1 MSDSARFNKKNLA
14 GFRVPCRRG
23 LATIVTTAL
32 MLTTVAVLGSA
43 LVAWS
48 NGNLKVFETALS
60 TTASNDTNKITES
73 LAIENIVFCHSC
85 NTTNGN
91 NGNNVI
97 NVTLTNT
104 GTVGVTVSQ
113 IQVNGTAIKNYARG
127 TILPTNILP
136 QNSYTVAAQLPT
148 GVVWKSKSP
157 DTITV
162 TTARNSIYATQ
173 AAPP

>member
-1 MSDSARFNKKNLA
+1 MSDITRFNKKNPT
-14 GFRVPCRRG
+14 GFRVSCRRG
-23 LATIVTTAL
+23 LATIITTAL

-73 LAIENIVFCHSC
+73 LSIENIVFCHSC
-85 NTTNGN
+85 NT

-104 GTVGVTVSQ
+104 GTVGVTVNQ
-113 IQVNGTAIKNYARG
+113 IQVNGTMIKNYAKN

-136 QNSYTVAAQLPT
+136 QRSYTVAAQLT
-148 GVVWKSKSP
+148 AGTIWKSKSP

-162 TTARNSIYATQ
+162 TTARGSIYTTQ

>member
-1 MSDSARFNKKNLA
+1 MTGIAKSHTNGLTKLRFS
-14 GFRVPCRRG
+14 CRKG
-23 LATIVTTAL
+23 LTTVVTAAL
-32 MLTTVAVLGSA
+32 MLTAVAVLGSA

-60 TTASNDTNKITES
+60 TSASNATNKISES

-91 NGNNVI
+91 NVI

-104 GTVGVTVSQ
+104 GTVGVTVNQ
-113 IQVNGTAIKNYARG
+113 IQVNSTIIKNYAKG
-127 TILPTNILP
+127 TVLPTNILS

-148 GVVWKSKSP
+148 GTVWKSKNP

-162 TTARNSIYATQ
+162 TTARGSTYTTQ
-173 AAPP
+173 AVPP

>member
-1 MSDSARFNKKNLA
+1 MIDIIRSHKNDLTKVE
-14 GFRVPCRRG
+14 FSSRRG
-23 LATIVTTAL
+23 LSTVVTAAL

-60 TTASNDTNKITES
+60 TTASNDTNKITEN
-73 LAIENIVFCHSC
+73 LNIENIVFCSNC
-85 NTTNGN
+85 ALS

-104 GTVGVTVSQ
+104 GTVGITVNQ
-113 IQVNGTAIKNYARG
+113 IQVNSTVITNYAKG
-127 TILPTNILP
+127 TTLPVNILP
-136 QNSYTVAAQLPT
+136 QKSYTVAAQLSA
-148 GVVWKSKSP
+148 GVMWKSKSP

-162 TTARNSIYATQ
+162 TTARGSTYTIQ

>member
-1 MSDSARFNKKNLA
+1 MSDSTRFNKKNLT
-14 GFRVPCRRG
+14 GFRVSCRRG

-73 LAIENIVFCHSC
+73 VSIENIVFCHSC

-91 NGNNVI
+91 NVI

-104 GTVGVTVSQ
+104 GTVGATVSQ
-113 IQVNGTAIKNYARG
+113 IQVNGTAIKNYAKR

-136 QNSYTVAAQLPT
+136 QNSYTIAAQLSAGT
-148 GVVWKSKSP
+148 IWKSKSP
-157 DTITV
+157 DTVTV
-162 TTARNSIYATQ
+162 TTARGSIYTTQ

>member
-1 MSDSARFNKKNLA
+1 M
-14 GFRVPCRRG
+14 
-23 LATIVTTAL
+23 ATVVTAAL

-60 TTASNDTNKITES
+60 TTASNDTNQITEN
-73 LAIENIVFCHSC
+73 LVIENIAFCHNCVSQ
-85 NTTNGN
+85 NGN
-91 NGNNVI
+91 DTV

-104 GTVGVTVSQ
+104 GTVGIRVNQ
-113 IQVNGTAIKNYARG
+113 IQVNGTNIQNYTKG

-136 QNSYTVAAQLPT
+136 QNSYTVAAQLPNKT
-148 GVVWKSKSP
+148 MWKSKEP

-162 TTARNSIYATQ
+162 TTARGSIFTTQ

>member
-1 MSDSARFNKKNLA
+1 MIDIIRSQKVITKF
-14 GFRVPCRRG
+14 GFSPRRG
-23 LATIVTTAL
+23 LTTVVTAAL

-73 LAIENIVFCHSC
+73 LVIENIAFCSNC
-85 NTTNGN
+85 VST

-104 GTVGVTVSQ
+104 GTVGVTVNQ
-113 IQVNGTAIKNYARG
+113 IQVNSTIIKNYAKN
-127 TILPTNILP
+127 TALPTNILP
-136 QNSYTVAAQLPT
+136 QNSYTVAAQLSAGT
-148 GVVWKSKSP
+148 VWKSKSP

-162 TTARNSIYATQ
+162 TTARGSMYTTQ

>member
-1 MSDSARFNKKNLA
+1 MTYSVRSNNNDLIKI
-14 GFRVPCRRG
+14 GFSRRRG
-23 LATIVTTAL
+23 LTTVVTAAL
-32 MLTTVAVLGSA
+32 MLSTVAVLGSA

-60 TTASNDTNKITES
+60 TTASNDTNKITENLS
-73 LAIENIVFCHSC
+73 IENIAFCSNC
-85 NTTNGN
+85 VSS

-104 GTVGVTVSQ
+104 GTVGITVNQ
-113 IQVNGTAIKNYARG
+113 IQINGTTIKNYAKS
-127 TILPTNILP
+127 TTLPENILP
-136 QNSYTVAAQLPT
+136 QNSYTVAVQLPT
-148 GVVWKSKSP
+148 GTMWKSKSP

-162 TTARNSIYATQ
+162 TTTRGSTYTTQ

>member
-1 MSDSARFNKKNLA
+1 MMVYASRSYKTGLTKFRFSH
-14 GFRVPCRRG
+14 RRG
-23 LATIVTTAL
+23 LATVVTTAL

-60 TTASNDTNKITES
+60 TTATNNTNKITENMN
-73 LAIENIVFCHSC
+73 IENIAFCTSC
-85 NTTNGN
+85 GQANSK
-91 NGNNVI
+91 NVI

-104 GTVGVTVSQ
+104 GTVGITVNQ
-113 IQVNGTAIKNYARG
+113 IQVNNTIIKNYAKG
-127 TILPTNILP
+127 TTLPANILP
-136 QNSYTVAAQLPT
+136 QNSYTVSAQLSSGT
-148 GVVWKSKSP
+148 MWKSKNP

-162 TTARNSIYATQ
+162 STARGSIYTTQ

>member
-1 MSDSARFNKKNLA
+1 MSDITRFNKKNPT
-14 GFRVPCRRG
+14 GFRVSCRRG
-23 LATIVTTAL
+23 LATIITTAL

-73 LAIENIVFCHSC
+73 LSIENIIFCHSC
-85 NTTNGN
+85 NTT

-104 GTVGVTVSQ
+104 GTVGVTVNQ
-113 IQVNGTAIKNYARG
+113 IQVNGTVINHYSPSRASLPAS
-127 TILPTNILP
+127 ILS
-136 QNSYTVAAQLPT
+136 QKSYTISAELPT
-148 GVVWKSKSP
+148 GTIWKSKSP

-162 TTARNSIYATQ
+162 TTARGSIYTTQ
-173 AAPP
+173 GAPP

>member
-1 MSDSARFNKKNLA
+1 MMDSIRSHNNDLTKI
-14 GFRVPCRRG
+14 GFSHRRG
-23 LATIVTTAL
+23 LTTVVTAAL

-60 TTASNDTNKITES
+60 TTASNDTNKITENLS
-73 LAIENIVFCHSC
+73 IENIVFCSNC
-85 NTTNGN
+85 VSSKGN
-91 NGNNVI
+91 NTI

-104 GTVGVTVSQ
+104 GTVGITVNQ
-113 IQVNGTAIKNYARG
+113 IQINSTTIQNYAKS
-127 TILPTNILP
+127 TTLPENILP
-136 QNSYTVAAQLPT
+136 QNSYTVSAQLPT
-148 GVVWKSKSP
+148 GTMWKSKSP

-162 TTARNSIYATQ
+162 TTARGAIYTTQ